1 MNYSKLLS
9 VTAFAAFTL
18 FSTQSNAFTVG
29 LAMPT
34 QEEPKW
40 YKEGFLLQDKL
51 QDKGFTVDLFY
62 AGDYDVELQKRQI
75 TRLTDAPVDVLV
87 VGALDGGA
95 LTEVLK
101 TAKSKNIPVIS
112 YDRLLT
118 GTDAVSYYATFDNEA
133 VGKMQ
138 GQYIIDK
145 LNLDSTYE
153 TKNIEIFA
161 GSLDDNNAKL
171 FYKGAYETLKP
182 YIDAGQLVV
191 KSGETSIEKT
201 TIKAWMTDFANKRMG
216 DLISKVGYAPNGGV
230 KLDAILSPADCLSE
244 GIAFALNKA
253 GYTKSTMPIITGQ
266 DAVPAAIERIR
277 EGEQSM
283 SVYKDSRV
291 LCDTV
296 VKMIKSIQNRQEVEV
311 NDTSSYNNGAMNVPS
326 FLCEPMLIDVNNL
339 NSLPN

>member
-1 MNYSKLLS
+1 MKINKIFTSCA
-9 VTAFAAFTL
+9 VFAACS
-18 FSTQSNAFTVG
+18 FSFVSNAFTVG

-182 YIDAGQLVV
+182 YIDVGQLVV

-201 TIKAWMTDFANKRMG
+201 TIKAWITDSANKRMG

-244 GIAFALNKA
+244 GTAFALNKA

-296 VKMIKSIQNRQEVEV
+296 VKMIQSIQNRQEVEV